1 MKHLKRFS
9 MMLLAC
15 MLMVCTASAD
25 ELVAFPGAQGFGRLA
40 TGGRGGT
47 VYHVTNLKDSGT
59 GSLRDAV
66 SQPNRIIVFDVAGV
80 IKISGRLVLKSNL
93 TIAGQTAPGE
103 GITVYGDGMSCSG
116 ATNIIMRHM
125 RFRMGTVGTKDADC
139 AGLANGG
146 NMIFDHCSFA
156 WGQDENFSINWDNK
170 GTAPHDVTLQN
181 CVVGQGLMV
190 HSAGGL
196 IQADNITM
204 YRLLLCDNK
213 TRNFKVKGK
222 HQYCNNIVYNWSTY
236 AYEMGGESSG
246 ESFANAVGNLFIN
259 GNSTSTSA
267 NGFSGGNSGFHFY
280 GADNWQDRNKDG
292 IFNPEE
298 FTGNGGGDRQSTPY
312 NYPEL
317 ELYPGNSL
325 IDNLLPD
332 VGATLPY
339 RDLTDAYM
347 ANEVLSFGTKGNL
360 ITSEKDLPYGTPDTW
375 TVFTGTKKADSDGD
389 GMPDAWETANGTN
402 PNSDDA
408 MTIAANG
415 YANIENY
422 INSITKADRDY
433 YLRAP
438 YNITSPER
446 TINSITIAW
455 SDFSDN
461 ETGFAVELQN
471 GGTWTEV
478 GRTDANVMTYTIEG
492 LQQATIY
499 NVRVRAIGNNGG
511 EVYSDYVTGSF
522 STRQEQQ
529 EIVDIDTYT
538 PDVVLGDN
546 QTTWDYTTTDWK
558 DEKSYA
564 DGENVLITVN
574 DTRTVTISEEV
585 KPGTV
590 VVNGTGTV
598 TLNGPIGGS
607 GSVNKAGS
615 GTLVLGNNNNYKGA
629 TVIHDG
635 TVEISTLANAGEASS
650 IGSPVADAQN
660 WVFDGGTYKYT
671 GGDAT
676 TDRSALLLSPTT
688 LNIAQSGKKIT
699 MNGSFEGAGDLTIDG
714 AGQLLVNNA
723 AAFKNTGSLI
733 LKGGEVRLGSKDV
746 SDKGIGSSSKL
757 VLQGG
762 TFSTVGKN
770 EATVTYNFPIEVVE
784 GTTST
789 VDFDLWNSNKC
800 KVSGTGTLIWNVH
813 YLREYIEGN
822 WDDFTGKLIING
834 TGKANQSQ
842 FSIKNNGVKNAAIEL
857 KGTASITGGKNAE
870 TNYLGG
876 LSGESTTALSGF
888 NVKQNG
894 NGTWVVGGANTD
906 ETFKGII
913 DDYAQDHSHKG
924 KTAITKEGTGY
935 WRLTGNSAYSG
946 ATAVNAGTLIV
957 NGQHTGTGAITVAAA
972 GTLAGKGT
980 LAGATTVNGTLMVGD
995 DGASDKGLTFSGTLK
1010 LGSGAKLKLNDAMA
1024 AKQYSTS
1031 STIQAFTGSVSSGTF
1046 AEIIPATPGDGLA
1059 WDTSALY
1066 TSGVLKVKSGSS
1078 EPGTDPDPVSAEL
1091 SFGSQTTSSAV
1102 MGEAYTAPTL
1112 TNPYKVDVTYSS
1124 SNTSVATVSN
1134 DGAVTLV
1141 GAGETTI
1148 TASFAGNASYL
1159 AGEASYKLTVTEPEP
1174 QPQGTQQVCIAWG
1187 NCTRTGGDSSCTEL
1201 VGNEASPSNNIGF
1214 SMHYTTVTDK
1224 YYSKG
1229 DKMTYEFDGVQR
1241 TGIGL
1246 SNGAQNSIIIPAG
1259 YKVTKVTFWSV
1270 TGTNTSD
1277 RVSYWKEVAGQTYT
1291 EADGQLLSHS
1301 ATASAP
1307 NKAEFNLNNV
1317 QNELTFTN
1325 TGEQQK
1331 VVIVLE
1337 YHVGDD
1343 PEPTPEPV
1351 SADLSYGS
1359 SEADNVVLGEAYTAR
1374 TLTNPYNVDVTYS
1387 SSNTAVA
1394 TVNQQGAVS
1403 IVGAGETTITATF
1416 AGNSEYEAGS
1426 ASYKIVVSLPVGI
1439 NNANADAPA
1448 DDEGFYNTSGQKV
1461 EKSYPGI
1468 VIKNGKKYSN

>member
-1 MKHLKRFS
+1 

-25 ELVAFPGAQGFGRLA
+25 DLVAFPGAQGFGRLA

-59 GSLRDAV
+59 GSFRDAI
-66 SQPNRIIVFDVAGV
+66 SQPNRIIVFDVSGV
-80 IKISGRLVLKSNL
+80 INISSRLIFKSNL

-103 GITVYGDGMSCSG
+103 GITIYGDGMSCSG
-116 ATNIIMRHM
+116 ATNIIMRYV
-125 RFRMGTVGTKDADC
+125 RFRMGVNGTKDGDC

-170 GTAPHDVTLQN
+170 NTAPHDVTLQN
-181 CVVGQGLMV
+181 CIVGQGLMV

-204 YRLLLCDNK
+204 YRTLLCDNK

-246 ESFANAVGNLFIN
+246 ESYANAVGNLFIN

-267 NGFSGGNSGFHFY
+267 NGFSGGNSGFRFY

-292 IFNPEE
+292 VFNPEL
-298 FTGNGGGDRQSTPY
+298 FTGDGGGDRQSTPY
-312 NYPEL
+312 AYPEL
-317 ELYPGNSL
+317 ELYAGNTL
-325 IDNLLPD
+325 IENLLPD

-347 ANEVLSFGTKGNL
+347 VNEVLSFGSKGNL
-360 ITSEKDLPYGTPDTW
+360 ITSEKDLPYGTPDKW
-375 TVFTGTKKADSDGD
+375 TVFAGTKKTDSDGD
-389 GMPDAWETANGTN
+389 GMPDDWETANGTN
-402 PNSDDA
+402 PNSNDA

-438 YNITSPER
+438 YNIGVADRTTTSL
-446 TINSITIAW
+446 TVTW

-461 ETGFAVELQN
+461 ETGFSVELQN
-471 GGTWTEV
+471 GGTWSEV
-478 GRTDANVMTYTIEG
+478 GRTGADVMSYTIDG
-492 LQQATIY
+492 LQHATKY

-511 EVYSDYVTGSF
+511 ETFSDYATGSF
-522 STRQEQQ
+522 STRQEEQ
-529 EIVDIDTYT
+529 ELVNIDTYH

-546 QTTWDYTTTDWK
+546 QTTWDFASTDWK

-564 DGENVLITVN
+564 DGDSVLLAVN
-574 DTRTVTISEEV
+574 DTRTVTITEEV
-585 KPGTV
+585 KPAAV
-590 VVNGTGTV
+590 VVSGTGNL
-598 TLNGPIGGS
+598 TLNGTIAGS
-607 GSVNKAGS
+607 GSMNKAGT
-615 GTLVLGNNNNYKGA
+615 GTLVLGSNNSYTGA
-629 TVIHDG
+629 TVLHGG
-635 TVEISTLANAGEASS
+635 TIEISKLANGVEASS
-650 IGSPVADAQN
+650 IGASVADAQN

-671 GGDAT
+671 GGDVA

-699 MNGSFEGAGDLTIDG
+699 MNGSFEGTGDLIIDG
-714 AGQLLVNNA
+714 AGQLLINNTS
-723 AAFKNTGSLI
+723 AFKNTGSLI
-733 LKGGEVRLGSKDV
+733 LKGGEVKLGTKDV

-762 TFSTVGKN
+762 TLTTVGKN
-770 EATVTYNFPIEVVE
+770 EASVTYNFPIEVTE

-789 VDFDLWNSNKC
+789 VDFDLWNTNRC
-800 KVSGTGTLIWNVH
+800 TVTGTGTLIWNVH
-813 YLREYIEGN
+813 YIREYIEGN
-822 WDDFTGKLIING
+822 WDGFTGKLIING

-842 FSIKNNGVKNAAIEL
+842 FSVRNGDGSGVKNATIEL
-857 KGTASITGGKNAE
+857 KGTASITGGKNAC
-870 TNYLGG
+870 TFYLGG
-876 LSGESTTALSGF
+876 LSGESSTALSGF
-888 NVKQNG
+888 NVKATG
-894 NGTWVVGGANTD
+894 NGTWVVGGANTN
-906 ETFKGII
+906 ETFNGII
-913 DDYAQDHSHKG
+913 DDYDQAHSHKG
-924 KTAITKEGTGY
+924 KTAITKAGTGY
-935 WRLTGNSAYSG
+935 WRLTGSNTYSG

-957 NGQHTGTGAITVAAA
+957 NGKHTGTGAITVAAA

-1010 LGSGAKLKLNDAMA
+1010 LGSAAKLKLNDAMA
-1024 AKQYSTS
+1024 AKQYSAS

-1046 AEIIPATPGDGLA
+1046 AEIIPATPGEGLS

-1078 EPGTDPDPVSAEL
+1078 EPGTDPTPVSAEL

-1102 MGEAYTAPTL
+1102 LGEAYTAPTL
-1112 TNPYKVDVTYSS
+1112 TNPYKVDVTWSS
-1124 SNTSVATVSN
+1124 SNTAVATVNN

-1148 TASFAGNASYL
+1148 TATFSGNANYL
-1159 AGEASYKLTVTEPEP
+1159 AGSASYKLTVTQAEP
-1174 QPQGTQQVCIAWG
+1174 QPQGTQKVCIAWG

-1214 SMHYTTVTDK
+1214 SMHYTTATDK
-1224 YYSKG
+1224 IYTKG
-1229 DKMTYEFDGVQR
+1229 DKMTYEFDGIQR
-1241 TGIGL
+1241 TGITL
-1246 SNGAQNSIIIPAG
+1246 SNGAQNSIMIPAG

-1270 TGTNTSD
+1270 TGNNTSD

-1291 EADGQLLSHS
+1291 EADGQIFSHS

-1307 NKAEFNLNNV
+1307 NKATFTLNNV

-1343 PEPTPEPV
+1343 PTPTPDPV
-1351 SADLSYGS
+1351 SAELSYGS

-1374 TLTNPYNVDVTYS
+1374 TLTNPHNVSVTYS

-1394 TVNQQGAVS
+1394 TVNQQGAVT
-1403 IVGAGETTITATF
+1403 IVGAGVATITATF
-1416 AGNSEYEAGS
+1416 AGNSDYLAGS
-1426 ASYKIVVSLPVGI
+1426 ASYKLIVTEPEPDPTGI
-1439 NNANADAPA
+1439 NNASVDAADAE
-1448 DDEGFYNTSGQKV
+1448 DSYNLSGQKV
-1461 EKSYPGI
+1461 EEGYQGI
-1468 VIKNGKKYSN
+1468 VIKNGKKYLKK